1 MGGGGG
7 TEASISFLEAWI
19 KPRSKILEGCFC
31 LCKSINRMDDAMVLE
46 TLKGYS
52 YDVAHE
58 KVIEIGFNI
67 RETRFYAVYFIH

>member
-1 MGGGGG
+1 
-7 TEASISFLEAWI
+7 
-19 KPRSKILEGCFC
+19 
-31 LCKSINRMDDAMVLE
+31 MDDAMVLE